1 MLYLYNYSKLMYT
14 QQTDKLI
21 LIDPVVFY
29 LGISKQGAG
38 LRSSYYHCRFFFFNR
53 GYVIKRSIYA
63 RQYDIPPGQFIE
75 HPRGYFHMNVTRV
88 KIRNIEDRPGRPR
101 GTIFPFFFFEWPTIG
116 QIWLNLINRIDESLK
131 NVYLSLFWYFF
142 LMFKCLCNN
151 IEVFLF
157 SSRKFSKE
165 NFRKSLF

>member
-1 MLYLYNYSKLMYT
+1 MLYLNNYSKLMYT
-14 QQTDKLI
+14 QTDKLI

-63 RQYDIPPGQFIE
+63 RQYDIPGQFIE

-88 KIRNIEDRPGRPR
+88 KIRNIEDRPGRGEPFSLFFLR
-101 GTIFPFFFFEWPTIG
+101 MTNDRPNLVKFDKSHRWKFEKRLVKTFTIFF
-116 QIWLNLINRIDESLK
+116 
-131 NVYLSLFWYFF
+131 
-142 LMFKCLCNN
+142 
-151 IEVFLF
+151 
-157 SSRKFSKE
+157 
-165 NFRKSLF
+165 

>member
-1 MLYLYNYSKLMYT
+1 MYT

-101 GTIFPFFFFEWPTIG
+101 GTIFPFFFFRMTNDRP
-116 QIWLNLINRIDESLK
+116 NLVKFDKSHRRKFEKRLLK
-131 NVYLSLFWYFF
+131 FIL
-142 LMFKCLCNN
+142 
-151 IEVFLF
+151 IFLF
-157 SSRKFSKE
+157 
-165 NFRKSLF
+165 NVQISL